1 MRRGLPRNQFPSPHM
16 DVLSHWIHI
25 VFAAVALGGLLY
37 GGFVL
42 GPSMSVL
49 ADADRAA
56 LAERLATRFRPIALT
71 ALALLLISGSYNLF
85 RAIERGADASYHMAF
100 GIKFLLALH
109 VLGML
114 FFVSTPPSGDP
125 AKDAKRPRLMIG
137 GAISALIVFAL
148 GAYLRSLHN

>member
-1 MRRGLPRNQFPSPHM
+1 M
-16 DVLSHWIHI
+16 DVLAHWVHI

-42 GPSMSVL
+42 GPAMSAL
-49 ADADRAA
+49 GDGDRAA
-56 LAERLATRFRPIALT
+56 LSERVATRFRPIALA
-71 ALALLLISGSYNLF
+71 ALALLLISGGYNLF
-85 RAIERGADASYHMAF
+85 RAMERGVDSAYHMAF

-114 FFVSTPPSGDP
+114 FIVSTPPSGDP

-148 GAYLRSLHN
+148 GAYLQSLHG

>member
-1 MRRGLPRNQFPSPHM
+1 M
-16 DVLSHWIHI
+16 DTLSHWIHI
-25 VFAAVALGGLLY
+25 VFAAVALGGMLY

-42 GPSMSVL
+42 GPAMKGL
-49 ADADRAA
+49 GDADRAA
-56 LAERLATRFRPIALT
+56 LAERVATRFRPFALS

-85 RAIERGADASYHMAF
+85 RAMERGVDSAYHMAF

-114 FFVSTPPSGDP
+114 FIVTTPPSGDP
-125 AKDAKRPRLMIG
+125 AKDAKRPRLMVG
-137 GAISALIVFAL
+137 AAISALIVFAL

>member
-1 MRRGLPRNQFPSPHM
+1 M

-25 VFAAVALGGLLY
+25 VFAAVALGGMLY

-42 GPSMSVL
+42 GPAMTGL
-49 ADADRAA
+49 GDAERAA
-56 LAERLATRFRPIALT
+56 LAERVANRFRPIALA

-85 RAIERGADASYHMAF
+85 RAIERGVDSSYHMAF

-114 FFVSTPPSGDP
+114 FIVSTPPSGDS
-125 AKDAKRPRLMIG
+125 ARDAKRPRLMIG

-148 GAYLRSLHN
+148 GAYLQSLHN